1 LSFEAERA
9 PQRSVAFAATSLQE
23 KAPIMAEHI
32 THDAIYDTVDRDDF
46 DAMVEVDRYARR
58 TGAFDEIIAA
68 TEDHFWDPLD
78 PAYVDFSQP
87 FDTKNEAFMPRDFT
101 IELNCAVADRLDEG
115 QKIAL
120 ANEVTRFSLSQ
131 ILHGEQGALSL
142 SASLCHVLYDP
153 GALEY
158 AANQARE
165 EARHVTAFSKYVGA
179 RWGTPLPVGQTL
191 GDLMNELVL
200 APEVYKKLIGMQM
213 LIEGLA
219 MGAFATLHSKTRD
232 PLLRRTVQLVMTDE
246 AFHHKF
252 GRIWAKRTV
261 PKLSEEEHE
270 KVELWAA
277 SCFHKIFMNLVNAE
291 QKQAIYPKYGFDWKF
306 VRASVMEAFNDD
318 DRRRMMKENT
328 NIFRVLIKTL
338 LHGGIITERTRHL
351 YEAWVDLGQLEQE
364 PDGVVGDAIAEEAM
378 IELREINGQKRKKIG
393 RAFKEMARA
402 QP

>member
-1 LSFEAERA
+1 LAD
-9 PQRSVAFAATSLQE
+9 
-23 KAPIMAEHI
+23 HI

-46 DAMVEVDRYARR
+46 DAMIEIDRYARR
-58 TGAFDEIIAA
+58 TGAFDEIISA

-87 FDTKNEAFMPRDFT
+87 FDTKHETIMPRDFT

-115 QKIAL
+115 QQIAL

-153 GALEY
+153 GAQEY

-165 EARHVTAFSKYVGA
+165 EARHVTAFSRYVGR
-179 RWGTPLPVGQTL
+179 RWGKPLPVGQTL
-191 GDLMNELVL
+191 GSLMNELVL
-200 APEVYKKLIGMQM
+200 APEVYKKLVGMQM

-261 PKLSEEEHE
+261 PKLTEQEHE
-270 KVELWAA
+270 KVEAWAA
-277 SCFHKIFMNLVNAE
+277 SCFHKIFMNLINAE
-291 QKQAIYPKYGFDWKF
+291 QKQAIYPQFGLDWKY
-306 VRASVMEAFNDD
+306 VRSAVMEAFNDE

-338 LHGGIITERTRHL
+338 LHGGIITDRTRHL

-364 PDGVVGDAIAEEAM
+364 PEGVVGDAIADAA
-378 IELREINGQKRKKIG
+378 IVELREINRQKRKKIG
-393 RAFKEMARA
+393 RAFKEIA
-402 QP
+402 QAQQ

>member
-1 LSFEAERA
+1 
-9 PQRSVAFAATSLQE
+9 
-23 KAPIMAEHI
+23 MAEHI

-46 DAMVEVDRYARR
+46 DAMIEVERYARR
-58 TGAFDEIIAA
+58 TGAFDEIISA

-78 PAYVDFSQP
+78 PAYVDFTQP
-87 FDTKNEAFMPRDFT
+87 FDLANETIMPREFT

-115 QKIAL
+115 QQVAL

-153 GALEY
+153 GAQEY

-165 EARHVTAFSKYVGA
+165 EARHVTAFSKYVDA
-179 RWGTPLPVGQTL
+179 RWGTPLPVGATL
-191 GDLMNELVL
+191 GALMNELVL
-200 APEVYKKLIGMQM
+200 APEVYKKLVGMQL

-219 MGAFATLHSKTRD
+219 MGAFATLHSRTRD
-232 PLLRRTVQLVMTDE
+232 PMLRRTVQLVMTDE
-246 AFHHKF
+246 AFHHRF
-252 GRIWAKRTV
+252 GRIWARRTV

-270 KVELWAA
+270 KVEAWAA
-277 SCFHKIFMNLVNAE
+277 ACFHKIFTNLVNAE
-291 QKQAIYPKYGFDWKF
+291 QKQAIYPRFGLEWQW
-306 VRASVMEAFNDD
+306 VRSAVLEAFGDE

-338 LHGGIITERTRHL
+338 LHAGIITERTRHL

-364 PDGVVGDAIAEEAM
+364 PEGVVGDAIADEA
-378 IELREINGQKRKKIG
+378 IVELREINAGKRKKIG
-393 RAFKEMARA
+393 RAFKEMAS
-402 QP
+402 

>member
-1 LSFEAERA
+1 
-9 PQRSVAFAATSLQE
+9 
-23 KAPIMAEHI
+23 MADHI
-32 THDAIYDTVDRDDF
+32 THDEIYDTVDRDDF
-46 DAMVEVDRYARR
+46 DSMIEIDRYARR
-58 TGAFDEIIAA
+58 TGAFDEIISA

-78 PAYVDFSQP
+78 PAYVDFSQK
-87 FDTKNEAFMPRDFT
+87 FDTDQETIMPRDFT

-115 QKIAL
+115 QQIRL
-120 ANEVTRFSLSQ
+120 ANQVTRFSLSQ

-142 SASLCHVLYDP
+142 SASLCHVLWDP
-153 GALEY
+153 GAQEY

-179 RWGTPLPVGQTL
+179 RWGTPLPVGKTL

-219 MGAFATLHSKTRD
+219 MGAFATLHSKTND

-246 AFHHKF
+246 AFHHRF

-261 PKLSEEEHE
+261 PKLTEEEHI
-270 KVELWAA
+270 KVEDWAA
-277 SCFHKIFMNLVNAE
+277 SCFHKIFMNLINAE
-291 QKQAIYPKYGFDWKF
+291 QKQAIYPEFGLDWQW
-306 VRASVMEAFNDD
+306 VRSAVLEAFTDA

-338 LHGGIITERTRHL
+338 LHGGIITDRTKHL
-351 YEAWVDLGQLEQE
+351 YEAWVDLGELGRE
-364 PDGVVGDAIAEEAM
+364 PEGVVGDPIAEAAM
-378 IELREINGQKRKKIG
+378 EELREINRAKRKKIG
-393 RAFKEMARA
+393 RAMKEIA
-402 QP
+402 QAS

>member
-1 LSFEAERA
+1 
-9 PQRSVAFAATSLQE
+9 
-23 KAPIMAEHI
+23 MADHI
-32 THDAIYDTVDRDDF
+32 THDPIYDTVDRDDF
-46 DAMVEVDRYARR
+46 DAMVQVERYARR
-58 TGAFDEIIAA
+58 TGAFDEIISA

-87 FDTKNEAFMPRDFT
+87 FDTQNDTIMPREFT

-120 ANEVTRFSLSQ
+120 ANEVTRFNLSQ

-153 GALEY
+153 GAQEY

-165 EARHVTAFSKYVGA
+165 EARHVTAFSRYIA
-179 RWGTPLPVGQTL
+179 QRWGTPLPVGRTL
-191 GDLMNELVL
+191 GSLLKELVL

-261 PKLSEEEHE
+261 PKLTEEEHE
-270 KVELWAA
+270 KVEAWAA
-277 SCFHKIFMNLVNAE
+277 QCFHTIFMNLVNAE
-291 QKQAIYPKYGFDWKF
+291 QKQHIYPKFGLDWQW
-306 VRASVMEAFNDD
+306 VRAAVMEAFGDE

-338 LHGGIITERTRHL
+338 LHGGIITDRTRHL
-351 YEAWVDLGQLEQE
+351 YEAWVDLGQLQQE
-364 PDGVVGDAIAEEAM
+364 PEGVAGEDVADAAM
-378 IELREINGQKRKKIG
+378 DELREINRGRKRIG
-393 RAFKEMARA
+393 RAFTEIGR
-402 QP
+402 PS